1 MDDDDPVLVPD
12 DPGDLALFAA
22 HHTPDV
28 LVVVDPAGVIRW
40 GSAAAERVLGITP
53 EIQRGRPIWDF
64 VHPDDLVAAAGAVS
78 EASRSTGYHQPTVF
92 RVRHGNGDWVEC
104 EVSSVTVEG
113 HAIGGEDG
121 TWLVLAL
128 RPTGDRDLLMGR
140 RRRIEQLIRLASL
153 ECSSAPSDQVAGV
166 VERYLED
173 LALVVGGELVELAW
187 EDEPGDLRI
196 GARWPVVR
204 VGAIATSTAAPFVP
218 LWPLSDSA
226 ARLLSFSAE
235 LESLDPTSAR
245 DRLVHLGSVA
255 AVEVPLTP
263 RAPWAVLRL
272 AFGQQWRLWD
282 DTNVDLVIVLAST
295 LMATL
300 RRSEAEAHL
309 HEQARTDPLTGLLNR
324 AELYRRFEALLA
336 GRSRLGACPVGVLFC
351 DLDHFKQVN
360 DLHGHN
366 TGDDVLVRVAR
377 VLTDQT
383 REGDLV
389 ARVGGDEFV
398 VVCPEVCEPAALD
411 HLVDRIAREVDLLAP
426 EGVPVGLSIGAVRSD
441 ADTTVDELISAADE
455 AMYRVKRARR
465 AESESFP
472 VP

>member
-1 MDDDDPVLVPD
+1 
-12 DPGDLALFAA
+12 
-22 HHTPDV
+22 
-28 LVVVDPAGVIRW
+28 
-40 GSAAAERVLGITP
+40 
-53 EIQRGRPIWDF
+53 
-64 VHPDDLVAAAGAVS
+64 
-78 EASRSTGYHQPTVF
+78 
-92 RVRHGNGDWVEC
+92 
-104 EVSSVTVEG
+104 
-113 HAIGGEDG
+113 
-121 TWLVLAL
+121 
-128 RPTGDRDLLMGR
+128 
-140 RRRIEQLIRLASL
+140 
-153 ECSSAPSDQVAGV
+153 
-166 VERYLED
+166 
-173 LALVVGGELVELAW
+173 
-187 EDEPGDLRI
+187 
-196 GARWPVVR
+196 
-204 VGAIATSTAAPFVP
+204 
-218 LWPLSDSA
+218 
-226 ARLLSFSAE
+226 
-235 LESLDPTSAR
+235 
-245 DRLVHLGSVA
+245 
-255 AVEVPLTP
+255 VPLTP

-282 DTNVDLVIVLAST
+282 DANVDLVIVLAST

-324 AELYRRFEALLA
+324 SELYRRFEALLA
-336 GRSRLGACPVGVLFC
+336 DRSRLGACPVGVLFC

-411 HLVDRIAREVDLLAP
+411 QLVDRIAREVDLLAP
-426 EGVPVGLSIGAVRSD
+426 EGLPVGLSIGAVRSD
-441 ADTTVDELISAADE
+441 ADMTVDELISAADE
-455 AMYRVKRARR
+455 AMYRVKRSRR